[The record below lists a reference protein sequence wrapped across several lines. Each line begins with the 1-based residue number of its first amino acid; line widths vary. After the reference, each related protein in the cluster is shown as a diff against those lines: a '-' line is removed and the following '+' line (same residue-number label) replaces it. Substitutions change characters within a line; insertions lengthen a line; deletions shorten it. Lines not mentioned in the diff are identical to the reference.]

1 MNRITYK
8 FVRSANG
15 DYLLRTDDPIL
26 ETNSDVL
33 RRTEDLPD
41 PLTDLLKALLYVM
54 APVVALPLTV
64 LSYLR

>member
-33 RRTEDLPD
+33 RRTEDLSD
-41 PLTDLLKALLYVM
+41 PLTDLLKALLHGM

>member
-41 PLTDLLKALLYVM
+41 PLTDLLKALLYWM

>member
-33 RRTEDLPD
+33 RRTEDLSD
-41 PLTDLLKALLYVM
+41 PLTDLLKALLHVM